1 MSDIEEAVEV
11 EAVVETSEG
20 DENDAVV
27 SVEVVDEEPTGVD
40 AEGNIANTDEDDS
53 QAAECLDASMEVEEE
68 SSLEAEVKPNSV
80 DSSDEPKAKNT
91 KATPKK
97 RKASDASGTP
107 HTETKKRK
115 RKASPKK
122 QKSGEIPSVKDLG
135 IPFRAVKRLMK
146 IDKDIVTVQNEAAM
160 VATYAVELFVEK
172 IVKESNENA
181 KKRGRNTVKYE
192 DLGEVRVSNKNLS
205 FLDTLIP

>member
-11 EAVVETSEG
+11 AVVEASGEG
-20 DENDAVV
+20 DENDAFV
-27 SVEVVDEEPTGVD
+27 SVEVVDEEPTGAD

-53 QAAECLDASMEVEEE
+53 QAAECLDASMDVEEE
-68 SSLEAEVKPNSV
+68 SLDAEVKPNSV

-91 KATPKK
+91 KATPAK
-97 RKASDASGTP
+97 RKASDDASATP

>member
-11 EAVVETSEG
+11 EAVVEASEG

-27 SVEVVDEEPTGVD
+27 SVEVVDEETTGAD

-53 QAAECLDASMEVEEE
+53 QAAECLDVSMDVEEE
-68 SSLEAEVKPNSV
+68 SLDAEVKPNSV

-97 RKASDASGTP
+97 RKASDASATP

-172 IVKESNENA
+172 IVKESNGNA